1 MLMGTALKYFLLVW
15 FLREDTTEPTY
26 FGPFE
31 NEEACWSFDYLQ
43 KSGVLYI
50 GTCRLMDTAL
60 VPSRP
65 T

>member
-1 MLMGTALKYFLLVW
+1 MIATTLKYFMLVW
-15 FLREDTTEPTY
+15 FLHEETLEPVY

-31 NEEACWSFDYLQ
+31 DEETCWQFDYLQ

-50 GTCRLMDTAL
+50 GRCSLMDTAL